1 MSIDR
6 IIWTD
11 HAELRLGQ
19 RGLTRFE
26 VEAAVR
32 DTDDVRE
39 VNRGDADWR
48 IEGVRAD
55 GRKFVVVYDC
65 PVDGEENVA
74 CVVSAWPLR
83 KTRRSRQGPKRE
95 LS

>member
-1 MSIDR
+1 MGIER
-6 IIWTD
+6 FIWTD

-26 VEAAVR
+26 VEEVVR
-32 DTDDVRE
+32 EGHEIRE

-48 IEGVRAD
+48 VYGTRSD
-55 GRKFVVVYDC
+55 GCKFAVIYDN
-65 PVDGEENVA
+65 PAGGDANAA

-83 KTRRSRQGPKRE
+83 VSGRRS
-95 LS
+95 